1 MHWKHICRT
10 ELAGR
15 RDARDYPAANRFDE
29 VDMLMV
35 LDNVL
40 TPGADSLC
48 RHTRAA
54 SFIRAT
60 LRRYSTFETCAVRP
74 AATANGSS
82 GRRIFHLPSS
92 APLQ

>member
-1 MHWKHICRT
+1 LRAGAT
-10 ELAGR
+10 RYPLA
-15 RDARDYPAANRFDE
+15 DRFDE

-40 TPGADSLC
+40 TPGTESLC
-48 RHTRAA
+48 RHTRGA

-60 LRRYSTFETCAVRP
+60 LHRYSTFEDVCR
-74 AATANGSS
+74 ATGGYG
-82 GRRIFHLPSS
+82 GRRIFRLPSS